1 MTWLDYTVIAVYF
14 AFMLALGPIYKSFSR
29 TASDYFRGGGGML
42 WWMVGVSG
50 FLISFSAWSFTGGAG
65 RAYETGTYLL
75 VLSAANFVATLITY
89 FYTAAKFRQMRVVTA
104 IEAVF
109 KRFGR
114 ENEQFFLWIPLVFN
128 FLFGGISL
136 YTIALFMSCVFHVQ
150 IFWTILVIGL
160 TVTFLSMHGGAW
172 SVVASDFLQGMTVL
186 VITILMTV
194 LTLAHPAIGGFSGL
208 LEKLPVKHFDWSM
221 VESPSIIVLF
231 VITLFI
237 NQTIQMNS
245 LLGGAIKY
253 VFVKNGRDAQKACL
267 ISVIG
272 SILMPFVW
280 LIPPMAA
287 TIIHPN
293 LAAEYPMLATPS
305 EASYVAMA
313 FTLLPAGMMG
323 LLVSGI
329 FASTM
334 GGMEAGLNRNAGFL
348 VRNFYLPLINP
359 HASESRQLR
368 IGRVLTVINGL
379 IIIGFGM
386 FFSTLKSMPLFNLIL
401 LAAACTGLPLCIPMF
416 LGIFIKKTPHWA
428 AWSTALVGFIVAVFM
443 QLWGVALVTAYWPEP
458 LTNSGSKDLNVAAT
472 TAVITVFCV
481 AWFIFSMNFYK
492 QVKPAIKTQLDH
504 FFIEMDTPIDM
515 TQEHNDTYDNDVRQ
529 YTVLGKV
536 SAAYGTLIMLL
547 ALVPNTWIGHISFV
561 CCGGFIAG
569 IGFFLCHLGNRQKN
583 KLESP
588 GFVPQSVTNSLSEV
602 KIEAVASK

>member
-1 MTWLDYTVIAVYF
+1 MTWIDYTVIAVYF

-75 VLSAANFVATLITY
+75 VLSVANFAATVITY

-114 ENEQFFLWIPLVFN
+114 ENEQFFLWIPLIFN

-150 IFWTILVIGL
+150 IFWTILALGL
-160 TVTFLSMHGGAW
+160 TVTFLSMHGGSW
-172 SVVASDFLQGMTVL
+172 SVVASDFIQGMTVFA
-186 VITILMTV
+186 ITVLMTV
-194 LTLAHPAIGGFSGL
+194 LTLAHPAVGGLSGL
-208 LEKLPVKHFDWSM
+208 LEKLPTKHFDWSQ

-245 LLGGAIKY
+245 LLGGAVKY
-253 VFVKNGRDAQKACL
+253 VFVKNGSDARKACL
-267 ISVIG
+267 ISVVG
-272 SILMPFVW
+272 SLLMPIVW

-287 TIIHPN
+287 TILHPN
-293 LAAEYPMLATPS
+293 LAAEYPTLNTPS

-348 VRNFYLPLINP
+348 VRNF
-359 HASESRQLR
+359 
-368 IGRVLTVINGL
+368 
-379 IIIGFGM
+379 
-386 FFSTLKSMPLFNLIL
+386 
-401 LAAACTGLPLCIPMF
+401 
-416 LGIFIKKTPHWA
+416 
-428 AWSTALVGFIVAVFM
+428 
-443 QLWGVALVTAYWPEP
+443 
-458 LTNSGSKDLNVAAT
+458 
-472 TAVITVFCV
+472 
-481 AWFIFSMNFYK
+481 
-492 QVKPAIKTQLDH
+492 
-504 FFIEMDTPIDM
+504 
-515 TQEHNDTYDNDVRQ
+515 
-529 YTVLGKV
+529 
-536 SAAYGTLIMLL
+536 
-547 ALVPNTWIGHISFV
+547 
-561 CCGGFIAG
+561 
-569 IGFFLCHLGNRQKN
+569 
-583 KLESP
+583 
-588 GFVPQSVTNSLSEV
+588 
-602 KIEAVASK
+602 